1 MAILLSELI
10 AETKKQYKLK
20 LLAGVKGVDVPV
32 NWVHLVEDAAVAPY
46 FWGGELIVTTGV
58 MQEEP
63 DWLLRLAQ
71 GLLDRQISGILVNIG
86 MYIHEIP
93 SAVIDYCDEHDLPL
107 LTMPWEIHLSEV
119 IKDYCMRIV
128 MGNQSEAAVAKALM
142 EAIDRPESEGDYLPE
157 LQNYFNVNGTFQV
170 LAFRLE
176 FPEGT
181 EISQRLQAADVMRT
195 LLSRTIRKFSL
206 FRRIDFYV
214 LVLNDADPGL
224 DEELARQLMS
234 RCQAHQPPLPIHVG
248 LGDPVVGVR
257 NLSAS
262 FRRARAAGRKADY
275 NRLPLV
281 RFREMGIEQLLYT
294 AEDPDVLTDFYR
306 EHLGVLE
313 DYDQAHDGRLTET
326 LYQDLLAGG
335 SIKQIAAA
343 MYTHR
348 NTVNYRVA
356 KIRELMQVDLN
367 DPEVRTRCR
376 MAFYIRDIL
385 RAIQEKEEREGKTV
399 AWRHKSQ
406 KS

>member
-1 MAILLSELI
+1 MAVLLSELV
-10 AETKKQYKLK
+10 AGTQKQYKLS
-20 LLAGVKGVDVPV
+20 LLAGGQGIDVPV

-46 FWGGELIVTTGV
+46 FWGGELIVTTGI
-58 MQEEP
+58 MQGEP

-71 GLLDRQISGILVNIG
+71 GLLDRQISGILVNTG
-86 MYIHEIP
+86 KYIQEIP
-93 SAVIDYCDEHDLPL
+93 PAVIQYCDAHDLPL

-128 MGNQSEAAVAKALM
+128 MGNQNDAIVAKALM
-142 EAIDRPESEGDYLPE
+142 EAIDRPENEGDYLPE
-157 LQNYFNVNGTFQV
+157 LQNYFQVNGTFQV

-176 FPEGT
+176 FPEGA
-181 EISQRLQAADVMRT
+181 EISQRLQAADIMRT

-206 FRRIDFYV
+206 FRRTDFYV

-224 DEELARQLMS
+224 DEELAQQLLR
-234 RCQAHQPPLPIHVG
+234 RCQAHQPPMPIH
-248 LGDPVVGVR
+248 LGIGEPVTGVR
-257 NLSAS
+257 NLNAS
-262 FRRARAAGRKADY
+262 FRRARAAARKADY
-275 NRLPLV
+275 NSLSLL

-294 AEDPDVLTDFYR
+294 VENPDVLTEFYR

-313 DYDQAHDGRLTET
+313 DYDRDHDGRLTET

-356 KIRELMQVDLN
+356 KIRELIGADLN

-376 MAFYIRDIL
+376 MAFYVRDIL
-385 RAIQEKEEREGKTV
+385 RAMQEKEEREGRAV
-399 AWRHKSQ
+399 AWRHKPKQ
-406 KS
+406 L